1 LNKFQNKKRSGR
13 NTMTRSKAAP
23 LLAAAAPLL
32 AALATAPARAAD
44 TDKPITII
52 LVDHGQAADPFHNVI
67 KRGAQ
72 DAAKQL
78 GVHLEVRQPDNFD
91 MTQMANLI
99 TAAANQH
106 PDGLVTT
113 VPDAD
118 ALSAPIK
125 RAIAQGIPVI
135 ATNDS
140 PANGHKVGALVN
152 VGQDETEAGRAA
164 GKALAAAGG
173 KKAICVN
180 QEVGNV
186 ALDQRC
192 AGFAEGFGGS
202 SKVVPSEADPGVTK
216 SKIEAALRSDP
227 AIDTIIGLNATLVS
241 EPAVQAVQELG
252 KTGKIKVAS
261 FDLSAGILRDVA
273 DGKAL
278 FVVDQQPYLQGYL
291 PVLFLA
297 QKARYGLIPSGDVA
311 SGPNLIRKDQA
322 AKVIDLSSAAIR

>member
-1 LNKFQNKKRSGR
+1 MKALKASLLATSLLAGSAIAAN
-13 NTMTRSKAAP
+13 AAP
-23 LLAAAAPLL
+23 P
-32 AALATAPARAAD
+32 
-44 TDKPITII
+44 DKQITII

-67 KRGAQ
+67 KHGAQ

-78 GVHLEVRQPDNFD
+78 GVHLEIRQPDNFD

-118 ALSAPIK
+118 ALSGPIK

-140 PANGHKVGALVN
+140 PVNGHKVGALLN

-164 GKALAAAGG
+164 GKALAALGA
-173 KKAICVN
+173 KKALCVN

-202 SKVVPSEADPGVTK
+202 SKVLPTETDPSVTK

-227 AIDTIIGLNATLVS
+227 SIDAIIGLNASLVS
-241 EPAVQAVQELG
+241 EPAVDAVQAVGRAG
-252 KTGKIKVAS
+252 KVKIAS

-273 DGKAL
+273 DGKAE

-297 QKARYGLIPSGDVA
+297 QRARYGLLPSGDVA

-322 AKVIDLSSAAIR
+322 AKVIDLSAAAIR

>member
-1 LNKFQNKKRSGR
+1 MKSL
-13 NTMTRSKAAP
+13 KAA
-23 LLAAAAPLL
+23 LLASSLL
-32 AALATAPARAAD
+32 AGSTIAAGAAG
-44 TDKPITII
+44 TDKQITII

-67 KRGAQ
+67 KHGAQ

-78 GVHLEVRQPDNFD
+78 GIHLEIRQPDNFD

-118 ALSAPIK
+118 ALMGPIK

-135 ATNDS
+135 ATNDA
-140 PANGHKVGALVN
+140 PANGHKVGALLN

-164 GKALAAAGG
+164 GKALAALGA
-173 KKAICVN
+173 KKALCVN

-186 ALDQRC
+186 ALDERC

-202 SKVVPSEADPGVTK
+202 SKVLPTETDPSVTK

-227 AIDTIIGLNATLVS
+227 SIDAIIGLNASLVS
-241 EPAVQAVQELG
+241 EPAVDAVQEVGRAG
-252 KTGKIKVAS
+252 KVKIAS
-261 FDLSAGILRDVA
+261 FDLSAGILKDVA
-273 DGKAL
+273 DGKAE

-291 PVLFLA
+291 PVLFLV
-297 QKARYGLIPSGDVA
+297 QRARYGLLPSGDVA
-311 SGPNLIRKDQA
+311 SGPNLIRRDTA
-322 AKVIDLSSAAIR
+322 AQVINLASEAIR

>member
-1 LNKFQNKKRSGR
+1 
-13 NTMTRSKAAP
+13 MTRFKTG
-23 LLAAAAPLL
+23 L
-32 AALATAPARAAD
+32 LATAATLALAFAAAGTGAYAAG

-67 KRGAQ
+67 KHGAQ

-78 GVHLEVRQPDNFD
+78 GVHLEIRQPDNFD

-99 TAAANQH
+99 TAAANQK

-118 ALSAPIK
+118 ALSGPIK

-135 ATNDS
+135 TTNGS
-140 PANGHKVGALVN
+140 PANGHKVGALLN

-164 GKALAAAGG
+164 GKALAAAGAT
-173 KKAICVN
+173 KAICVN
-180 QEVGNV
+180 QEVGNA

-192 AGFAEGFGGS
+192 AGFAAGFGGN
-202 SKVVPSEADPGVTK
+202 SKVLPTEADPSVAK

-227 AIDTIIGLNATLVS
+227 SIDGIIGLNASLVS

-252 KTGKIKVAS
+252 RTGKVKVAS
-261 FDLSAGILRDVA
+261 FDLSPGILQDVV
-273 DGKAL
+273 DGKAV

-297 QKARYGLIPSGDVA
+297 QRVRYGLLPSGDVA
-311 SGPNLIRKDQA
+311 SGPNLITKNDA

>member
-1 LNKFQNKKRSGR
+1 
-13 NTMTRSKAAP
+13 MTVLKAA
-23 LLAAAAPLL
+23 LLATAL
-32 AALATAPARAAD
+32 LATAPALAAGA
-44 TDKPITII
+44 DKPITII

-67 KRGAQ
+67 KHGAQ

-78 GVHLEVRQPDNFD
+78 GVHLEIRQPDNFD

-118 ALSAPIK
+118 ALAGPIK
-125 RAIAQGIPVI
+125 RAIAEGIPVI

-140 PANGHKVGALVN
+140 PANGHKVGALLN
-152 VGQDETEAGRAA
+152 VGQDETVAGRAA
-164 GKALAAAGG
+164 GQALAALGA
-173 KKAICVN
+173 KKALCVN

-192 AGFAEGFGGS
+192 DGFKQGFGGN
-202 SKVVPSEADPGVTK
+202 SKVLPTETDPSVTR
-216 SKIEAALRSDP
+216 SRIEAALRSDP
-227 AIDTIIGLNATLVS
+227 SIDAIIGLNASLVS
-241 EPAVQAVQELG
+241 EPAVAAVAALG
-252 KTGKIKVAS
+252 RTGKVHVAS
-261 FDLSAGILRDVA
+261 FDLSPGILHDVVDGTA
-273 DGKAL
+273 D

-297 QKARYGLIPSGDVA
+297 QRARYGLLPSSDVA
-311 SGPNLIRKDQA
+311 SGPNLIRKDMA
-322 AKVIDLSSAAIR
+322 AKVIALSSAAIR

>member
-1 LNKFQNKKRSGR
+1 MKQ
-13 NTMTRSKAAP
+13 TRTTTRGTT
-23 LLAAAAPLL
+23 LLAATL
-32 AALATAPARAAD
+32 AAGLATAAAASAQAAPAD
-44 TDKPITII
+44 TKPVTII

-78 GVHLEVRQPDNFD
+78 GVHLEIRQPDNFD

-99 TAAANQH
+99 TAAANQK

-113 VPDAD
+113 VPDAE
-118 ALSAPIK
+118 ALSGPIK

-135 ATNDS
+135 ATNDA
-140 PANGHKVGALVN
+140 PANGHKVGALLN
-152 VGQDETEAGRAA
+152 VGQDETAAGRAA
-164 GKALAAAGG
+164 GKAMAAAGA

-186 ALDQRC
+186 ALDERC
-192 AGFAEGFGGS
+192 SGFAEGFGGN
-202 SKVVPSEADPGVTK
+202 SKVLPVETDPSVTK

-227 AIDTIIGLNATLVS
+227 SIDAIIGLNASLVG

-252 KTGKIKVAS
+252 RTGKVKVAS
-261 FDLSAGILRDVA
+261 FDLSAGMLRNVA
-273 DGKAL
+273 DGKAV

-291 PVLFLA
+291 PVLFLT
-297 QKARYGLIPSGDVA
+297 QRARYGLLPSGDVA
-311 SGPNLIRKDQA
+311 SGPNLITKDQA